1 MQAKVNTL
9 LVLLLGWSLVALGV
23 IGLFVPVLQGVL
35 FLLIGLF
42 VLSSEYSWARRLL
55 GKLRSRFPSLA
66 LRSDEAARRAHE
78 ALVQL
83 FGRQSGTVRGKAPN
97 ESQAAI
103 HDYESQVESDGAKG
117 RSSAEDGGSSPP
129 AAKVRSPD
137 SSVAK
142 GPQ

>member
-1 MQAKVNTL
+1 MQAKVHTL
-9 LVLLLGWSLVALGV
+9 LFVLLGWSFIVLGV
-23 IGLFVPVLQGVL
+23 IGLFVPVIQGIL

-42 VLSSEYSWARRLL
+42 VLSSKYSWARRLL
-55 GKLRSRFPSLA
+55 HQLRRRFPSLA
-66 LRSDEAARRAHE
+66 RRSDEAARRAHE
-78 ALVQL
+78 ALARL
-83 FGRQSGTVRGKAPN
+83 SERRSGTVRGKAPN